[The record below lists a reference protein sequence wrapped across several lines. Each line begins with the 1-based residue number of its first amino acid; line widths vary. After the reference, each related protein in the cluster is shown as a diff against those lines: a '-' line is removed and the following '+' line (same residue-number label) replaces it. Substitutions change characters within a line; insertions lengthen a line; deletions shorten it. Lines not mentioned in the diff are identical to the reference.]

1 MLKLDA
7 VGFREKLAGCG
18 QLSELKARL
27 AEFGKA
33 AKATRERQTKKLIP
47 KLTSPTKNEI
57 IDIER
62 LGLVSFMGSDF
73 LLCFE
78 KDTNKTIGYLSIC
91 MQDCVTNLLVGI
103 SINNL

>member
-7 VGFREKLAGCG
+7 AGFREKLAGCG

-33 AKATRERQTKKLIP
+33 AKATRERQTKKFIP

-62 LGLVSFMGSDF
+62 LGLVSFVGSD
-73 LLCFE
+73 C
-78 KDTNKTIGYLSIC
+78 
-91 MQDCVTNLLVGI
+91 
-103 SINNL
+103 